1 VIERNATAQLRL
13 VEDLLDVSR
22 IVIGQFVLEKGR
34 VDIGG
39 VVNAAVESLEPALIA
54 KSITIVIKEA
64 PGSADRHVHGDANRL
79 QQAVWNLLSNAVKF
93 TPTGG
98 AIQVEICT
106 LESWTEVAVRDNG
119 EGISAAALP
128 LIFERLQQGDN
139 GTARRHGGLG
149 LGLAIVRQ
157 IIELHQ
163 GTVSAES
170 EGPGCGATF
179 RINLP
184 TVASAPETRATPDPA
199 IALPLRDETRRDEQ
213 PLGGL
218 HVLLVEDSDDAREV
232 MEQLLSNAGAV
243 VAASADASAALDWL
257 SSNVPDVIVSD
268 IGMPGLDGWGMMELI
283 RSQPRLRADATPA
296 VALTARATPADRER
310 SMAAGFQ
317 EHLTKPVDF
326 VELLRA
332 ITRLV
337 AESPQARKNLQRT
350 PIVGTNSRP
359 PEVSSVILGRSD
371 VQS

>member
-1 VIERNATAQLRL
+1 VIERNAIAQLRL

-54 KSITIVIKEA
+54 KNIRVVINGTPES
-64 PGSADRHVHGDANRL
+64 PDRHVHGDANRL

-98 AIQVEICT
+98 SIHVEMCAQ
-106 LESWTEVAVRDNG
+106 ESSIEIAVRDDG

-157 IIELHQ
+157 IVELHQ

-170 EGPGCGATF
+170 EGPGRGATF
-179 RINLP
+179 RITLP
-184 TVASAPETRATPDPA
+184 TVSSASEGRVPPKAP
-199 IALPLRDETRRDEQ
+199 IAFPVRDQARRNARS
-213 PLGGL
+213 LAG
-218 HVLLVEDSDDAREV
+218 VRILVIEDSADAREV
-232 MEQLLSNAGAV
+232 MERLLKDAGAV
-243 VAASADASAALDWL
+243 VTACADASTALDWL
-257 SSNVPDVIVSD
+257 SLNVPDVIVSD
-268 IGMPGLDGWGMMELI
+268 IGMPGMDGWGMMELI
-283 RSQPRLRADATPA
+283 RSQPRLRADVLPA
-296 VALTARATPADRER
+296 IALTAHATPTDRER

-317 EHLTKPVDF
+317 EHLAKPIDF
-326 VELLRA
+326 DELLRVIGRLA
-332 ITRLV
+332 AEASRNRDSRTR
-337 AESPQARKNLQRT
+337 P
-350 PIVGTNSRP
+350 
-359 PEVSSVILGRSD
+359 VSSDASVE
-371 VQS
+371 